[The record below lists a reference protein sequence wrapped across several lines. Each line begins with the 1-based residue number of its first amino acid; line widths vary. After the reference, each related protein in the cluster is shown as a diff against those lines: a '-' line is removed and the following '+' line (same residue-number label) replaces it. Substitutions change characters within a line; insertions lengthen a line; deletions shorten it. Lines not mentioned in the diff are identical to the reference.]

1 MKRFLLILLTLL
13 VIGAGAA
20 QWYFHSWTA
29 PGPAEAEKVVMIAPG
44 SGLSRIAQLLEE
56 AGAISWKRLFEI
68 ELRLRDQAGQLKAGE
83 YAIPAH
89 ASMADIAAILI
100 EGKSIQHRLTVAE
113 GLTSDMIW
121 KLVQADKVLTGD
133 AGPVPAEGT
142 LLPETYLFTRGMT
155 RREMLRQMA
164 QAQRNFIAERWP
176 GRSPNLPYGTVEQA
190 VILASI
196 VEKETGLAEE
206 RRRVAAVF
214 VNRLR
219 LGMRLQSDPT
229 IIYDLTKGYPLGRGI
244 RLSELEGAT
253 PYNTYVIAGLPPGP
267 IANPGKDAL
276 AAVMNPPD
284 TNDIYFVADGSG
296 RSVFSPTLDEHNR
309 NVLALRAWER
319 RQALVKGQLRI
330 DTDPIAKSIPSL
342 PGQRPK

>member
-1 MKRFLLILLTLL
+1 M
-13 VIGAGAA
+13 V
-20 QWYFHSWTA
+20 
-29 PGPAEAEKVVMIAPG
+29 
-44 SGLSRIAQLLEE
+44 
-56 AGAISWKRLFEI
+56 
-68 ELRLRDQAGQLKAGE
+68 
-83 YAIPAH
+83 
-89 ASMADIAAILI
+89 
-100 EGKSIQHRLTVAE
+100 
-113 GLTSDMIW
+113 W

-164 QAQRNFIAERWP
+164 AAQRNFIAERWP
-176 GRSPNLPYGTVEQA
+176 GRSPNLPYDTVEQA

-196 VEKETGLAEE
+196 VEKETALAEE

-219 LGMRLQSDPT
+219 QGMRLQSDPT
-229 IIYDLTKGYPLGRGI
+229 IIYDLTRGYPLGRGI

-284 TNDIYFVADGSG
+284 TNDLYFVADGSG
-296 RSVFSPTLDEHNR
+296 RSVFAPTLDEHNR
-309 NVLALRAWER
+309 NVLTFRAWER
-319 RQALVKGQLRI
+319 RQALAKGQLRI
-330 DTDPIAKSIPSL
+330 ETDTIAKTIPSL